1 MKYAKELIV
10 SGTNSVGIIT
20 PYKAQVKE
28 IRRMLKLANLSELK
42 VGTAEE
48 YQGREMDAII
58 VSTVRANSNLLN
70 FDARTGLGFVS
81 QIKRTCVTLTR

>member
-1 MKYAKELIV
+1 MIISQNITSLGV
-10 SGTNSVGIIT
+10 IT

-28 IRRMLKLANLSELK
+28 IRRMLKLANLKIE

-48 YQGREMDAII
+48 YQGREVDAMI
-58 VSTVRANSNLLN
+58 VSTVRANSQLLN

-81 QIKRTCVTLTR
+81 QMKRTCVTLTRSDIV